1 MNADELQHI
10 LIIGSGTMGQQIGLQ
25 AALYGRDVMLYD
37 IDPAALETAER
48 RLRKYADGLVG
59 SGRIN
64 RAQADAALARITTT
78 DDPELAAR
86 DADLISE
93 SVPENPELKARVFAQ
108 FNDLCPSHTIF
119 TTNTSSLIP
128 SMFAEGSGR
137 PERLLAFHFHQVVW
151 DSNVV
156 DIMPHPGTLP
166 ELVPLM
172 ESFARSIGQV
182 PIVLQ
187 KESYA
192 YVFNAMLNALNGAA
206 ISLVVDG
213 VAPPE
218 TVDRAWM
225 GVMKTGIGPFGILD
239 LVGLDTVWHITD
251 YWASQLDDPRLRA
264 NADMVKAYVDQGRL
278 GIKSGEGFYSYPDP
292 AYASPD
298 FLGGDLPD
306 FLPEGD

>member
-1 MNADELQHI
+1 MVLDEIQHI

-25 AALYGRDVMLYD
+25 AALYGYDVALYD

-48 RLRKYADGLVG
+48 RVGAYADGLVA
-59 SGRIN
+59 SGRID
-64 RAQADAALARITTT
+64 RAQAGAALARMTYT
-78 DDPELAAR
+78 DDPALAAR
-86 DADLISE
+86 DADLVSE
-93 SVPENPELKARVFAQ
+93 SVPENPELKAGVFAQ
-108 FNDLCPSHTIF
+108 FDELCPDRTIF

-128 SMFAEGSGR
+128 SLFAEGSGR
-137 PERLLAFHFHQVVW
+137 PERLLAFHFHQMVW

-156 DIMPHPGTLP
+156 DIMPHPGTQP

-192 YVFNAMLNALNGAA
+192 YVFNAMLNALNTAA
-206 ISLVVDG
+206 LTLVANG
-213 VAPPE
+213 VVPPE

-239 LVGLDTVWHITD
+239 LVGLDTVWHIID
-251 YWASQLDDPRLRA
+251 YWANQTGDSQLRA
-264 NADMVKAYVDQGRL
+264 NADLVEGYMDEGRL
-278 GIKSGEGFYSYPDP
+278 GVKSGRGFYSYPDP
-292 AYASPD
+292 AYARPD

-306 FLPEGD
+306 FPPA

>member
-1 MNADELQHI
+1 MAIEEIQRI

-25 AALYGRDVMLYD
+25 AALYGCDVTLYD
-37 IDPAALETAER
+37 IDPAALETAEGR
-48 RLRKYADGLVG
+48 VGAYADGLVA
-59 SGRIN
+59 SGRID
-64 RAQADAALARITTT
+64 RAQADAALARMTYT
-78 DDPELAAR
+78 DDPALAAR
-86 DADLISE
+86 DADLVSE
-93 SVPENPELKARVFAQ
+93 SVPENPELKAKVFAR
-108 FNDLCPSHTIF
+108 FHELCPDHTIF

-137 PERLLAFHFHQVVW
+137 PERLLALHFHQIVW

-166 ELVPLM
+166 ELVPLV
-172 ESFARSIGQV
+172 ESFARSIGQI

-192 YVFNAMLNALNGAA
+192 YVFNAMLNALNTAA
-206 ISLVVDG
+206 MTLVANG
-213 VAPPE
+213 VASPE

-225 GVMKTGIGPFGILD
+225 GVMKTGIGPLGILD
-239 LVGLDTVWHITD
+239 LVGLDTVWHIVD
-251 YWASQLDDPRLRA
+251 YWANQLGDSQLRA
-264 NADMVKAYVDQGRL
+264 NADVLKEYIDKGWL
-278 GIKSGEGFYSYPDP
+278 GVKSGRGFYSYPDP

-306 FLPEGD
+306 FPSG

>member
-1 MNADELQHI
+1 MVIEEIQRI

-25 AALYGRDVMLYD
+25 AALYGCDVTLYD
-37 IDPAALETAER
+37 IDPAALETAEGR
-48 RLRKYADGLVG
+48 VGAYAGGLVA
-59 SGRIN
+59 SGRID
-64 RAQADAALARITTT
+64 RAQADAALARMTYT
-78 DDPELAAR
+78 DDPALAAR
-86 DADLISE
+86 DADLVSE

-108 FNDLCPSHTIF
+108 FHELCPDRTIF
-119 TTNTSSLIP
+119 TTNSSSLIP
-128 SMFAEGSGR
+128 SMFAAGSGR
-137 PERLLAFHFHQVVW
+137 PERLLAFHFHQMVW

-172 ESFARSIGQV
+172 ESFARSIGQI

-187 KESYA
+187 KESHA
-192 YVFNAMLNALNGAA
+192 YVFNAMLNALNTAA
-206 ISLVVDG
+206 MTLVANS

-225 GVMKTGIGPFGILD
+225 GVMSTGIGPFGILD
-239 LVGLDTVWHITD
+239 LVGLDTVWHIVD
-251 YWASQLDDPRLRA
+251 YWAGQLGDPQLRT
-264 NADMVKAYVDQGRL
+264 NADMLKAYVDRGWL
-278 GIKSGEGFYSYPDP
+278 GVKSGRGFYSYPDP

-306 FLPEGD
+306 FPSG